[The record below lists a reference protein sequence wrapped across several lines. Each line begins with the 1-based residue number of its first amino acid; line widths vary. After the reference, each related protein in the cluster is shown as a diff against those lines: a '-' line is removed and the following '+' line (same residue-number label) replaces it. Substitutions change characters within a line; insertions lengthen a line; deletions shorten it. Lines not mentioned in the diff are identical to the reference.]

1 MYNIPP
7 KVMRLHCWHFQN
19 IKIKEFDI
27 IYRALKPK
35 KEANFSNYSN
45 KRKKYRK
52 KAFGVSI

>member
-1 MYNIPP
+1 
-7 KVMRLHCWHFQN
+7 MRLHCWHFQN